1 MSCFQKTNDG
11 NKAMII
17 CTIAK
22 QFKQLTLACKIKKNK
37 IHYTFVPLENFR
49 KRIQIFSLTQNKN
62 HMAFLSL
69 ISHEFPLFDMIDWAK
84 IVLASWIAQFMW
96 NTKYLP

>member
-1 MSCFQKTNDG
+1 MSCFEKTNDG
-11 NKAMII
+11 NKAVII

-49 KRIQIFSLTQNKN
+49 KRIQICSLTQNKN
-62 HMAFLSL
+62 GFSQLNFA
-69 ISHEFPLFDMIDWAK
+69 
-84 IVLASWIAQFMW
+84 
-96 NTKYLP
+96 

>member
-11 NKAMII
+11 NKVMII

-49 KRIQIFSLTQNKN
+49 KRIQICSLTQNKN
-62 HMAFLSL
+62 GFSQLNFA
-69 ISHEFPLFDMIDWAK
+69 
-84 IVLASWIAQFMW
+84 
-96 NTKYLP
+96 

>member
-1 MSCFQKTNDG
+1 MSCFQKTSDG

-22 QFKQLTLACKIKKNK
+22 QFKQLTLACKIKKN
-37 IHYTFVPLENFR
+37 IFHDTFVPLENFR

-62 HMAFLSL
+62 GFSQLNFAWIPSVHENRSKKRAAGELFSYTFLL
-69 ISHEFPLFDMIDWAK
+69 
-84 IVLASWIAQFMW
+84 
-96 NTKYLP
+96 

>member
-22 QFKQLTLACKIKKNK
+22 QFKQLTLAYKIKKNK

-49 KRIQIFSLTQNKN
+49 KRIQICSLTQNKN
-62 HMAFLSL
+62 GFSQLNFA
-69 ISHEFPLFDMIDWAK
+69 
-84 IVLASWIAQFMW
+84 
-96 NTKYLP
+96 

>member
-22 QFKQLTLACKIKKNK
+22 QFKQLTLACKIKKN
-37 IHYTFVPLENFR
+37 IFHYSFVPLENFR
-49 KRIQIFSLTQNKN
+49 KRIQICSLTQNKN
-62 HMAFLSL
+62 DFSQLKFA
-69 ISHEFPLFDMIDWAK
+69 
-84 IVLASWIAQFMW
+84 
-96 NTKYLP
+96 